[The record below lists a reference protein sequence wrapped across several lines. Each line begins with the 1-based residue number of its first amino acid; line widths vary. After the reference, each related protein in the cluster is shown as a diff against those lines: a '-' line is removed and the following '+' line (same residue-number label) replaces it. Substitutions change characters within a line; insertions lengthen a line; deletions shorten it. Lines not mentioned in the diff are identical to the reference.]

1 MSLGIINFKPC
12 SPLLMFV
19 RYGHRLRGKRP
30 GVAKSLAQRL
40 EGEFHHRS
48 QNCSRFSC
56 HRRFRHKNLFRNI
69 FFPIA
74 EGRREDPEL
83 CRKNDIGFPFLRP
96 ARSAELKQRLEQL
109 KAIRKDPN
117 LEQLARKNK
126 CKKFLK
132 VLCDLA
138 ADFFFCFLFKWKLI
152 WTRRSR
158 TGWKQLDRS
167 TSGRLRSITACSSIC
182 LASTHSSHL
191 AFGWRSM
198 WVELFGLSVRW
209 SNFFYDLSLHNRTAR
224 STQFITATESN
235 RSRLNKRRRWSSTQS
250 FRWLTMSRPAA
261 TRCGRWF
268 WRTPTDIWRPRIR
281 NTSTGWCKKMKLK
294 ISL

>member
-138 ADFFFCFLFKWKLI
+138 ADFFLLSLQVEI
-152 WTRRSR
+152 NMDEA
-158 TGWKQLDRS
+158 KQNWMK
-167 TSGRLRSITACSSIC
+167 TAGPFHIRKI
-182 LASTHSSHL
+182 AEHYGVFEH
-191 AFGWRSM
+191 
-198 WVELFGLSVRW
+198 LFGKHA
-209 SNFFYDLSLHNRTAR
+209 FFTPRVWMEINVSRVVWAF
-224 STQFITATESN
+224 ST
-235 RSRLNKRRRWSSTQS
+235 
-250 FRWLTMSRPAA
+250 
-261 TRCGRWF
+261 
-268 WRTPTDIWRPRIR
+268 
-281 NTSTGWCKKMKLK
+281 LK
-294 ISL
+294 

>member
-1 MSLGIINFKPC
+1 MTLDFHSYDQRAQLNSSNVSSNWRQYGKTRIWSSSRGRTN
-12 SPLLMFV
+12 V
-19 RYGHRLRGKRP
+19 RNSWKFC
-30 GVAKSLAQRL
+30 AI
-40 EGEFHHRS
+40 S
-48 QNCSRFSC
+48 Q
-56 HRRFRHKNLFRNI
+56 LI
-69 FFPIA
+69 
-74 EGRREDPEL
+74 
-83 CRKNDIGFPFLRP
+83 
-96 ARSAELKQRLEQL
+96 
-109 KAIRKDPN
+109 
-117 LEQLARKNK
+117 
-126 CKKFLK
+126 
-132 VLCDLA
+132 
-138 ADFFFCFLFKWKLI
+138 FFFCFLFKWKLI